1 MMRARTV
8 LATLATLTA
17 GACSPDGPGTDAAG
31 GSSSGGQTPSGGS
44 SPGSGGLATGGSGG
58 AAVGGSSSGGGAP
71 SAGGGAAVGG
81 SGGSFGPCTN
91 AEPALA
97 VTRRDTTVV
106 SELGRPFD
114 PDEQDDSGPGSWEAR
129 YGKTPEIVAVPDGAG
144 LAVLYQDQDQ
154 ADSAFVVHVSASGA
168 SYVIDAAFEVGSLGR
183 IMGLTLD
190 DSGSYYVATGVS
202 EDEQVDAVYPP
213 NLIHRPDIVRVVKFD
228 GSGCVTME
236 SDVDMA
242 RAAFAEATNEDNEI
256 IVNPMVAAT
265 SRLAYGGGQL
275 VLVHGHN
282 TEPDPDLDGTRH
294 QKAITTHIDAES
306 GLVTRASSMWVSHSF
321 DQRAFYDGTGLV
333 ELHLGDAYPRAIAF
347 GRYLATAGDGDYPL
361 FAIKGETGDNRTF
374 SRLGGIV
381 QVSDGT
387 FGYMVALSTE
397 RTATISGDDELQGT
411 RDLAILRIRTDFADT
426 SEPIVEEGAELG
438 SLPVSSG
445 GEDVTNYLRWLT
457 DLGPDR
463 HVERPR
469 IVALPSGEV
478 VLLWEEW
485 TVSGSSDQYQG
496 TFAMTVDAQGQTIAG
511 PSEVSG
517 DHHLPRGDDAVR
529 LGDRAA
535 YVTGSPEGLHLN
547 LVAADLTSE
556 RITLP

>member
-1 MMRARTV
+1 MMRARTALAALTA
-8 LATLATLTA
+8 LATVTA
-17 GACSPDGPGTDAAG
+17 AACSPDAPGTDAAG
-31 GSSSGGQTPSGGS
+31 GSSSGGQASSGGS
-44 SPGSGGLATGGSGG
+44 NPGSGGLASGGGSAG
-58 AAVGGSSSGGGAP
+58 VGGSSSGGGAP
-71 SAGGGAAVGG
+71 SAGGSGAGGG
-81 SGGSFGPCTN
+81 SGGSLGPCTN
-91 AEPALA
+91 AAPALA
-97 VTRRDTTVV
+97 VTRLDTTMV

-129 YGKTPEIVAVPDGAG
+129 YGKTPEIVAVPDGDG

-154 ADSAFVVHVSASGA
+154 AESAFVVHVSASGA

-183 IMGLTLD
+183 IMGLTVD
-190 DSGSYYVATGVS
+190 DGGNYYVATGVS
-202 EDEQVDAVYPP
+202 EDEQVDAEYPP
-213 NLIHRPDIVRVVKFD
+213 NAIHRPDIVRVVKFD
-228 GSGCVTME
+228 AGGCVTME

-242 RAAFAEATNEDNEI
+242 RAAFANDSEI

-282 TEPDPDLDGTRH
+282 TEPDPELDGTRH

-306 GLVTRASSMWVSHSF
+306 GLVTRADSMWVSHSF
-321 DQRAFYDGTGLV
+321 DQRALYDGTGLV

-347 GRYLATAGDGDYPL
+347 GRYLAGASDGDYPL

-397 RTATISGDDELQGT
+397 RTTTIAGDDELQGT
-411 RDLAILRIRTDFADT
+411 RDLAILRIRADFAAT
-426 SEPIVEEGAELG
+426 NEPIVEQGAELD
-438 SLPVSSG
+438 SLPVTSG
-445 GEDVTNYLRWLT
+445 GEDVTNYLRWLS

-469 IVALPSGEV
+469 IVLVPSGDV

-485 TVSGSSDQYQG
+485 TVSGASDQYEG
-496 TFAMTVDAQGQTIAG
+496 TFAMTVDAQGQTVAG

-517 DHHLPRGDDAVR
+517 DHHLSRGDDAVR
-529 LGDRAA
+529 LGDRAV
-535 YVTGSPEGLHLN
+535 YVTGSSEGLHLN

>member
-1 MMRARTV
+1 MMRALTALAA
-8 LATLATLTA
+8 LATVAA
-17 GACSPDGPGTDAAG
+17 AACSTDTPGMDATG
-31 GSSSGGQTPSGGS
+31 GSSSGGQAASGGS
-44 SPGSGGLATGGSGG
+44 SPGSGGLASSGG
-58 AAVGGSSSGGGAP
+58 GAGAGTGGSSSGGAAP
-71 SAGGGAAVGG
+71 STGGSAAGGG
-81 SGGSFGPCTN
+81 SGGSLGPCTN
-91 AEPALA
+91 ATPALT
-97 VTRRDTTVV
+97 VTRLDTTMV

-114 PDEQDDSGPGSWEAR
+114 PDEQDDSGPSSWEAR
-129 YGKTPEIVAVPDGAG
+129 YGKTPEIVAVPDGDG

-154 ADSAFVVHVSASGA
+154 ADSAFVVHVSASDP
-168 SYVIDAAFEVGSLGR
+168 SYVIDAAFEVASLGR

-190 DSGSYYVATGVS
+190 DGGNYYVATGVS
-202 EDEQVDAVYPP
+202 EDEQVDAEYPP
-213 NLIHRPDIVRVVKFD
+213 NAIHRPDIVRVVKFD
-228 GSGCVTME
+228 ASGCVTME

-242 RAAFAEATNEDNEI
+242 RGAFADDSEI

-265 SRLAYGGGQL
+265 SRLAYGAGQL
-275 VLVHGHN
+275 ALVHGHN

-306 GLVTRASSMWVSHSF
+306 GLVTRADSMWVSHSF
-321 DQRAFYDGTGLV
+321 DQRALYDGTGLV

-347 GRYLATAGDGDYPL
+347 GRYLAEASDGDYPL

-397 RTATISGDDELQGT
+397 RTTTISGDDELQGT
-411 RDLAILRIRTDFADT
+411 RDLALLRIRTDFAAT
-426 SEPIVEEGAELG
+426 SEPIVEQGAELD
-438 SLPVSSG
+438 SLPVTSG
-445 GEDVTNYLRWLT
+445 GEDVTNFLRWMT

-485 TVSGSSDQYQG
+485 TVSGASDQYQG
-496 TFAMTVDAQGQTIAG
+496 TFAMTVDAQGQMIAG
-511 PSEVSG
+511 PSEVPG
-517 DHHLPRGDDAVR
+517 DHHLSRGDDAVR
-529 LGDRAA
+529 LGARAV
-535 YVTGSPEGLHLN
+535 YVTGSAEGLHLN